1 MLYHY
6 FFLFFL
12 AFRQPS
18 FLPAEFDDTTAVP
31 RPLAVYMYISASHEF
46 NLYIYLFLHLV
57 PAFIYIYL
65 FVCLSIILM
74 SCQIQ
79 MAVFFPSIAMWEF
92 LYPLFF
98 CFSYLNFV
106 WWVTNL
112 PAYDYIFCF
121 VASRQPTL
129 WFIDSQVEVIFAKP
143 NEYPVHVISMWT
155 WVSRG
160 TLSHLGCAKF
170 FLEPSLSC

>member
-1 MLYHY
+1 MTPLQCHAPLQYICTYLQVMNSIYIFIY
-6 FFLFFL
+6 FFTWSLLLFIFIYLSVYLLFWCLAKSKWSFFSPRLRCGSFCILFFFV
-12 AFRQPS
+12 FRI
-18 FLPAEFDDTTAVP
+18 LT
-31 RPLAVYMYISASHEF
+31 
-46 NLYIYLFLHLV
+46 
-57 PAFIYIYL
+57 
-65 FVCLSIILM
+65 LSGE
-74 SCQIQ
+74 SQI
-79 MAVFFPSIAMWEF
+79 
-92 LYPLFF
+92 
-98 CFSYLNFV
+98 
-106 WWVTNL
+106 L

-121 VASRQPTL
+121 VASCQPTL